1 MSVCLS
7 LPQRSACCA
16 PCRSDMARPLQGTA
30 FIPSLLVVWSSTAF
44 ILSYVIAVLSGHVNP
59 LVPYISD
66 TGTNPPESGVFGFM
80 ISITAFLGAVTMYA
94 KYKILE
100 KQNEVSRFMNPLS
113 NVASLTTGLMGCTGM
128 GIVATFQ
135 ELAVPIVHDVGA
147 LMTFICGVLYIL
159 SQSALSYK
167 SAPVWNTQNMCH
179 VRLAISSM
187 SFVALVPMIICAI
200 LASMTKLIWDPDEK
214 DYAVHLTSAICEWI
228 VAFAFIC
235 FFLTYIRDFQ
245 GVTLTVSTE
254 ILDDFR

>member
-179 VRLAISSM
+179 
-187 SFVALVPMIICAI
+187 
-200 LASMTKLIWDPDEK
+200 

>member
-135 ELAVPIVHDVGA
+135 
-147 LMTFICGVLYIL
+147 
-159 SQSALSYK
+159 
-167 SAPVWNTQNMCH
+167 
-179 VRLAISSM
+179 
-187 SFVALVPMIICAI
+187 
-200 LASMTKLIWDPDEK
+200 